1 MTMPDEKSVVPESR
15 PTEGGAASEPPAPA
29 GESDLARQ
37 GRDAALAAWD
47 DYSNEAGFGPA
58 TRQQYRSIATRF
70 LSWLGSAGVG
80 GLGEIN
86 SQQVE
91 FFLDVHDA
99 MPTTK
104 THYRSVLRRF
114 FDALVARGLLPN
126 NPLAAAGRCP
136 EPPLTMETLPAVFA
150 AFTPAERQ
158 ATLDAASFAL
168 MMHAI
173 WVFNKGEDG
182 EPANVALC
190 EAVLQLGEQ
199 YGVTALSW
207 VDEPVAS
214 DSPAGQAAG
223 PLEAAN
229 D

>member
-1 MTMPDEKSVVPESR
+1 MTMPDEKPVVPGNH
-15 PTEGGAASEPPAPA
+15 PAEGGAASEPPAPA

-37 GRDAALAAWD
+37 GRDAALAPWD

-70 LSWLGSAGVG
+70 LSWLGSAGVV

-104 THYRSVLRRF
+104 THYRSMLRRF
-114 FDALVARGLLPN
+114 FDALVARGLMPS
-126 NPLAAAGRCP
+126 NPLAAAGPCP
-136 EPPLTMETLPAVFA
+136 ELPLTVENLPALFA
-150 AFTPAERQ
+150 AFTPVERQ
-158 ATLDAASFAL
+158 ATVDAASFAL

-173 WVFNKGEDG
+173 CDFTKGEGG
-182 EPANVALC
+182 EPADVPLC
-190 EAVLQLGEQ
+190 EAVLHLGEQ
-199 YGVTALSW
+199 HGVFAFSW
-207 VDEPVAS
+207 ADQPPAS
-214 DSPAGQAAG
+214 ESAEAQAAEPPETG
-223 PLEAAN
+223 R
-229 D
+229 